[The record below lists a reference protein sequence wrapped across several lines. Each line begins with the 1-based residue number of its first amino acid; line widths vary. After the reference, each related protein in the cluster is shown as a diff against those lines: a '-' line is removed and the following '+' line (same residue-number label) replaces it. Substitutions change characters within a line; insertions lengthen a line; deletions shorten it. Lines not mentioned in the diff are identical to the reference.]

1 MCCVNIAKD
10 ISTVSRLGGGKEKE
24 NSENMIFERFVQASF
39 PAIDMEAT
47 LVTSES
53 PFIEQ
58 AQEAVKYER
67 LYWLIVSLLE

>member
-24 NSENMIFERFVQASF
+24 NSENMISERFVQASF

-47 LVTSES
+47 LLTPES
-53 PFIEQ
+53 PFIE
-58 AQEAVKYER
+58 
-67 LYWLIVSLLE
+67 